1 MVPMKISKN
10 WSSKIDH
17 ATNPYNFFHSYII
30 EEQCK
35 YKEKRAEEAVTV
47 TEDVH
52 PHPYKALKPPS
63 PLQGWP
69 TQQATQTEPY
79 RSFSRV

>member
-52 PHPYKALKPPS
+52 PHL
-63 PLQGWP
+63 LQGSQASLTP
-69 TQQATQTEPY
+69 TRLANSTGHTNWTLQILL
-79 RSFSRV
+79 